1 MINGLNILLFSN
13 TLKVRDKY
21 KKIIPKIIPIPK
33 IIYLN
38 PMIIT
43 SFHKST
49 DNKSTDNKST
59 HHNKDVNKNKKPDW
73 TMEKKKRLKKS
84 SWVK

>member
-49 DNKSTDNKST
+49 NNKST
-59 HHNKDVNKNKKPDW
+59 HYNKDVHKNKKPDW
-73 TMEKKKRLKKS
+73 TMEKKQRLKKS